1 MFKSQNIIVLENKT
15 LLILKKNIFL
25 SLKIL
30 ENYKIWLNIRTL
42 LL

>member
-30 ENYKIWLNIRTL
+30 ENYKI
-42 LL
+42 